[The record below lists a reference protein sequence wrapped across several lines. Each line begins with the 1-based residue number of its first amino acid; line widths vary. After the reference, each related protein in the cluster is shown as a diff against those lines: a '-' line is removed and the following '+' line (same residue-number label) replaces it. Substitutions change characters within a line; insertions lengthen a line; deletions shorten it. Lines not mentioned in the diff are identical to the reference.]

1 MREKTNKFKKN
12 QKKRGSVCLKKD
24 DMAWLSKN
32 THFDPEH
39 IKDWH
44 KVHIYIPHDP
54 TPTTFLVSNEIYGKN

>member
-44 KVHIYIPHDP
+44 KVHIFIVKPRPPHDP
-54 TPTTFLVSNEIYGKN
+54 TPTTFFGLK